1 MTLHF
6 NDDCNRF
13 KLRIVWMCLK
23 IKGLSA
29 DHEVLCAR
37 YVETVNLLGPPPPPQ
52 RLASQVRFLEV
63 EVGID
68 VDDLP
73 EIISAYPKVWNYED
87 VVVETTHLQ
96 RMLSKYSVCGL
107 A

>member
-1 MTLHF
+1 MMIAT
-6 NDDCNRF
+6 DSSCIQCVD
-13 KLRIVWMCLK
+13 VPLK
-23 IKGLSA
+23 YRAYQLIMKYSG
-29 DHEVLCAR
+29 AR
-37 YVETVNLLGPPPPPQ
+37 YVETANLLGPPPPPQ